1 MTWKTAFPVGA
12 DTNRTEQRT
21 WNTACPVGVTADR
34 TTCAAQADESEGFS
48 YSHGRLR
55 PCRVI
60 IVRYMYI
67 LDEDAEDTEDAD
79 DDRSSFH
86 SRRTGGKD
94 NPFTFLF
101 RNHVYRRSS
110 ILLSCLLEDTS

>member
-1 MTWKTAFPVGA
+1 MTWKTACPVGA

-21 WNTACPVGVTADR
+21 WNTTCPVAVNAER

-86 SRRTGGKD
+86 S
-94 NPFTFLF
+94 
-101 RNHVYRRSS
+101 SS
-110 ILLSCLLEDTS
+110 ILGGQGVKITRLLFFSATMFIDAAQYC

>member
-1 MTWKTAFPVGA
+1 MTWKTACPVGA

-21 WNTACPVGVTADR
+21 WNTACPVGVNADR

-60 IVRYMYI
+60 RVRYMYI

-79 DDRSSFH
+79 DDRSSYV
-86 SRRTGGKD
+86 
-94 NPFTFLF
+94 PL
-101 RNHVYRRSS
+101 S
-110 ILLSCLLEDTS
+110 ILALPCLRKSGSRITQKLKHPKRGK

>member
-1 MTWKTAFPVGA
+1 MTWKTACPVGA

-79 DDRSSFH
+79 DDRSYFH
-86 SRRTGGKD
+86 SRT
-94 NPFTFLF
+94 
-101 RNHVYRRSS
+101 
-110 ILLSCLLEDTS
+110 ILALPCLLKPGSCISLASLRD